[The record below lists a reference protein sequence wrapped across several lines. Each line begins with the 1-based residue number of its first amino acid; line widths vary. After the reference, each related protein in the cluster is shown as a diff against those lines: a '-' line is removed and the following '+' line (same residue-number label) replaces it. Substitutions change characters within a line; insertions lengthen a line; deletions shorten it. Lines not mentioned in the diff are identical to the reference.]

1 MAFPTRMFLAA
12 VAAVSLTLPAAAD
25 DVSVNPLTAPKGK
38 YVLDPSHTLVT
49 FCIKHMGVS
58 TYCGRF
64 NKITGEASFNGAQ
77 PEKSTAKIT
86 IDVASVDTPSDKLD
100 GTLRDAFFE
109 TAKFPTATFETTGIS
124 VTGKAAGE
132 ITGNLTLHGVTKPV
146 TLKTTFNGGR
156 AHPIRGNYVLG
167 FSAETTLKQADF
179 AFPDVSWGI
188 FVGDEV
194 TLMISVEMQA
204 DK

>member
-1 MAFPTRMFLAA
+1 MSFLLRAFLAIAA
-12 VAAVSLTLPAAAD
+12 VASLAAPVSAD
-25 DVSVNPLTAPKGK
+25 DVSVNPLAAPKGK
-38 YVLDPSHTLVT
+38 YVLDPNHTLIT

-64 NKITGEASFNGAQ
+64 NKISGEASFNGAQ
-77 PEKSTAKIT
+77 PEKSTAKVT
-86 IDVASVDTPSDKLD
+86 IDVASIDTPSDKLD
-100 GTLRDAFFE
+100 GTLRDDFFE
-109 TAKFPTATFETTGIS
+109 TAKFPTATFETTAIT
-124 VTGKAAGE
+124 VADKASGQ

-167 FSAETTLKQADF
+167 FSAETTLKRADF
-179 AFPDVSWGI
+179 GFPDVAWGI

-194 TLMISVEMQA
+194 TLMISVEMLA